1 MTIRLGSLRF
11 AGLFALILATP
22 GLAPADVIVNINAG
36 YYGYAESGLAPK
48 VGQVVTPISEA
59 PGGGLNQ
66 LSLTAGT
73 YMVTNAYGEVGALYN
88 AFRFNEAQ
96 TGGNWSWS
104 FVIANESDSNK
115 TLLYGMGA
123 SLGSSAAEVASQAS
137 VQNFTA
143 YFTLTANAVLNFMVR
158 DNVVGDNTGGVSLRI
173 SQVPG
178 TGIQAVPEP
187 AGLVLLGIGA
197 LASIGLAARRRS
209 A

>member
-1 MTIRLGSLRF
+1 MTIRLGSFRF
-11 AGLFALILATP
+11 AGLFALILAIP
-22 GLAPADVIVNINAG
+22 GFASADVIVNINSS
-36 YYGYAESGLAPK
+36 YYGYAESGLAPT

-66 LSLTAGT
+66 LILTAGT

-88 AFRFNEAQ
+88 AFRFNESSSGQ
-96 TGGNWSWS
+96 NWAWS
-104 FVIANESDSNK
+104 FLISNESDANK
-115 TLLYGMGA
+115 TVLFGMGSA
-123 SLGSSAAEVASQAS
+123 LGSSAAEVASQAA

-143 YFTLTANAVLNFMVR
+143 YFTLSTNAVLNFMVR
-158 DNVVGDNTGGVSLRI
+158 DNAVGDNTGGVSLRI
-173 SQVPG
+173 TQVSG